1 MSTTSSTRP
10 SSVATRLMLGVAATA
25 LLCFGITA
33 AIIYARSSSAL
44 LASAKVGMTDTARL
58 ESERI
63 GNTIGASA
71 VSNQALANALLAQR
85 GHDKARE
92 LFSDSL
98 RRELQQHP
106 DWTGMGTLWEPQAL
120 DGKDADY
127 VNSAGHDASGRYM
140 VYWSWQNGKLVRDPL
155 RDYDVAGAGDW
166 YLNPRKLLRP
176 TVAEPYDYEIA
187 GKKVLMTTVSTPI
200 LEDGKFLGVVTTDFG
215 LATLQQR
222 VAKLRPLGAGR
233 VRLLSPGGAI
243 VADRD
248 PALVGK
254 KLQDP
259 ATRALLAE
267 IAQGKTV
274 GRDSVDPQTGA
285 TDVEVYVPLQIGQ
298 AQERFALG
306 VAVPKAVLMAQARN
320 LLWTIVA
327 VGLCAAL
334 LLSGGLYLL
343 LRRLVVKPL
352 ASAVEVSSAVAAG
365 RLDSRIQYPRND
377 ELGQLLGSLQRMQQ
391 QLRAVL
397 DAQKEMAQ
405 RHDAGEISYRMDEA
419 AFPGDYG
426 RMVHDSNALAASHI
440 AVKMRLAQIMG
451 RYAIG
456 DLSEDMDRLPGEKA
470 VLTETMDTVK
480 RNLTAM
486 NTEIKHLA
494 GAAAAGDFS
503 VRGDAERFQ
512 YDFRLMVESLNQLMA
527 TADGNLQALS
537 TLLKAIA
544 AGDLTARMHGQ
555 FQGVFATMR
564 DDANATTEQ
573 LAAIVA
579 RIQTAA
585 VSING
590 AAAEIA
596 AGNDDLSRRT
606 EQQAASLEET
616 AASMEE
622 LTSTVKQNAEHARQ
636 ANQLAAG
643 AASVASQGGALA
655 SQVSEKMN
663 GIEASSRKIADIIS
677 VIDGIAFQTN
687 ILALNAAVEAAR
699 AGEQGRGF
707 AVVASEVRTLAQR
720 SSNAAKEIKTLI
732 DDSVERVAEGSALVE
747 QAGTTM
753 QEIVAS
759 VQRVTDIMGEIS
771 AASQE
776 QSAGIEQVNQTI
788 TQMDEATQQNAA
800 LVEEATA
807 AARSMED
814 QAGQLNQAVALFKL
828 DTSAAVASAAPAP
841 LRRPAP
847 PAPAAAAAKPRRP
860 AAAPLRAVPR
870 ATTSTDDGQWQEF

>member
-222 VAKLRPLGAGR
+222 VAKLRPLGAGH

-486 NTEIKHLA
+486 NSEIKHLA
-494 GAAAAGDFS
+494 VAAAAGDFS

-828 DTSAAVASAAPAP
+828 DT
-841 LRRPAP
+841 
-847 PAPAAAAAKPRRP
+847 
-860 AAAPLRAVPR
+860 
-870 ATTSTDDGQWQEF
+870 